1 MKIKYKLLGKSLNLG
16 RGNNYIDIDI
26 NNSCFQKLCFLINS
40 QDINTVLFDQ
50 KIDNLCFLNLCK
62 SIFYSQKIR
71 LKLIVQNISENKKF
85 ILSKVFGLSIEYK
98 KRKLLFNNIYYLL
111 NYKKNKIYFK
121 FDYSFIFI
129 TDTFDIKHYKKFNN
143 KFNQYNVE
151 FIYVVNK
158 EYKES
163 LNFDNLKIL
172 NFSSISLDNDL
183 RFSISHKKNYGFQ
196 NSSGRIVVILHDRIK
211 LSLRWLQG
219 IDKFNYCFDI
229 YTSKIYSRNYRFL
242 DKIARTYSSYIFNKN
257 THYYMFYNEKNINQY
272 IDGGITV
279 LNRNS
284 FIKTEIFD
292 DRLHWGE
299 LEDVDFTARA
309 KIDCNLITFDKNNII
324 HSDFKNHFKLNNN
337 LVELIYKVIIRR
349 FLRK

>member
-62 SIFYSQKIR
+62 SIFYSQKIK
-71 LKLIVQNISENKKF
+71 LNLIVQNISENKKF

-143 KFNQYNVE
+143 QFNQYNVE

-158 EYKES
+158 ECK
-163 LNFDNLKIL
+163 
-172 NFSSISLDNDL
+172 
-183 RFSISHKKNYGFQ
+183 
-196 NSSGRIVVILHDRIK
+196 
-211 LSLRWLQG
+211 
-219 IDKFNYCFDI
+219 
-229 YTSKIYSRNYRFL
+229 
-242 DKIARTYSSYIFNKN
+242 
-257 THYYMFYNEKNINQY
+257 
-272 IDGGITV
+272 
-279 LNRNS
+279 
-284 FIKTEIFD
+284 
-292 DRLHWGE
+292 
-299 LEDVDFTARA
+299 
-309 KIDCNLITFDKNNII
+309 
-324 HSDFKNHFKLNNN
+324 
-337 LVELIYKVIIRR
+337 ELID
-349 FLRK
+349 